1 MLDSDVLMCLHLMEV
16 IMVDVPDD
24 GSRVLIE
31 VESHNGSTKIE
42 GFVIPAA
49 AAGHI
54 TIKLVNGYNA
64 SYAIDSITSLEIV
77 ENTIEKA
84 STEQSPA
91 TKFNES
97 LPTVRILHTG
107 GTIASKVDYK
117 TGAVVARFEPEE
129 LISSIPEL
137 TDIANVEAVKLGNMF
152 SDDMRPQH
160 WNKIIDASKQA
171 FEDGV
176 DGIVVTHGT
185 DTMHY
190 TAAALSFSWAGSG
203 GKSPRPIAIVGSQ
216 RSSDRGSSDA
226 AENLIA
232 AVHWAANAPSP
243 IGGSGDSVVVVMHT
257 SSNDGECS
265 VHPGIG
271 VRKMHSTRR
280 DAFRGINTQPLAI
293 ISANNG
299 KPSIQLSETYSAELE
314 LPITREVTTTP
325 DKYETEIRIP
335 QFIAGPWLV
344 SEHIDAIM
352 NIGCQAIVIHGTGL
366 GHLPIDDPEGDAP
379 ENTLVWRSL
388 TRAINR
394 EVPVVI
400 VNQCISG
407 PIDMNVY
414 SKGRKQMQMGILG
427 HGIIAP
433 PETVVAKLHWALSK
447 GEDISSIIAADL
459 CGEGRATLME

>member
-1 MLDSDVLMCLHLMEV
+1 MEV
-16 IMVDVPDD
+16 IMVDVPDT
-24 GSRVLIE
+24 GSRVLVE
-31 VESHNGSTKIE
+31 VESHNGSTTIE
-42 GFVIPAA
+42 GIVIPAA

-64 SYAIDSITSLEIV
+64 SYSIDSITNLEIV
-77 ENTIEKA
+77 GNL
-84 STEQSPA
+84 TEQTLSKDSSG
-91 TKFNES
+91 TKLNES

-107 GTIASKVDYK
+107 GTIASKVDYA
-117 TGAVVARFEPEE
+117 TGAVIARFEPEE

-137 TDIANVEAVKLGNMF
+137 SDIANIDAVKLGNMF

-160 WNKIIDASKQA
+160 WNEIIEASKQA
-171 FEDGV
+171 FADGV

-185 DTMHY
+185 DTLHY

-203 GKSPRPIAIVGSQ
+203 GKSPRPIVMVGSQ

-243 IGGSGDSVVVVMHT
+243 IGGTGDSVVVVMHT
-257 SSNDGECS
+257 SSSDGECS

-280 DAFRGINTQPLAI
+280 DAFKGINTQPLAI
-293 ISANNG
+293 ISSNNG
-299 KPSIQLSETYSAELE
+299 KPSHRLSDTYSTELE
-314 LPITREVTTTP
+314 LPNTRVVTSIP
-325 DKYETEIRIP
+325 DKYETKIRIP

>member
-1 MLDSDVLMCLHLMEV
+1 
-16 IMVDVPDD
+16 
-24 GSRVLIE
+24 
-31 VESHNGSTKIE
+31 
-42 GFVIPAA
+42 
-49 AAGHI
+49 
-54 TIKLVNGYNA
+54 
-64 SYAIDSITSLEIV
+64 
-77 ENTIEKA
+77 
-84 STEQSPA
+84 
-91 TKFNES
+91 
-97 LPTVRILHTG
+97 
-107 GTIASKVDYK
+107 
-117 TGAVVARFEPEE
+117 
-129 LISSIPEL
+129 
-137 TDIANVEAVKLGNMF
+137 
-152 SDDMRPQH
+152 
-160 WNKIIDASKQA
+160 
-171 FEDGV
+171 
-176 DGIVVTHGT
+176 
-185 DTMHY
+185 
-190 TAAALSFSWAGSG
+190 
-203 GKSPRPIAIVGSQ
+203 
-216 RSSDRGSSDA
+216 
-226 AENLIA
+226 
-232 AVHWAANAPSP
+232 
-243 IGGSGDSVVVVMHT
+243 
-257 SSNDGECS
+257 
-265 VHPGIG
+265 
-271 VRKMHSTRR
+271 
-280 DAFRGINTQPLAI
+280 
-293 ISANNG
+293 
-299 KPSIQLSETYSAELE
+299 LE

>member
-1 MLDSDVLMCLHLMEV
+1 MEV

-91 TKFNES
+91 AKFNES

-280 DAFRGINTQPLAI
+280 DAFRGINTQPLAT

-447 GEDISSIIAADL
+447 GEEISSIIAADL

>member
-1 MLDSDVLMCLHLMEV
+1 
-16 IMVDVPDD
+16 MVDVPDD

>member
-1 MLDSDVLMCLHLMEV
+1 
-16 IMVDVPDD
+16 MVDVPDD

-314 LPITREVTTTP
+314 LPITREVTATP

>member
-1 MLDSDVLMCLHLMEV
+1 
-16 IMVDVPDD
+16 MVDVPDD

-91 TKFNES
+91 AKFNES

-280 DAFRGINTQPLAI
+280 DAFRGINTQPLAT

>member
-1 MLDSDVLMCLHLMEV
+1 MEV

-400 VNQCISG
+400 VNQCING

>member
-1 MLDSDVLMCLHLMEV
+1 
-16 IMVDVPDD
+16 MVDVPDD

-299 KPSIQLSETYSAELE
+299 RPSIQLSETYSAELE

-447 GEDISSIIAADL
+447 GEEISSIIAADL

>member
-1 MLDSDVLMCLHLMEV
+1 MEV

-299 KPSIQLSETYSAELE
+299 RPSIQLSETYSAELE

-400 VNQCISG
+400 VNQCING

>member
-1 MLDSDVLMCLHLMEV
+1 
-16 IMVDVPDD
+16 MVDVPDD

-185 DTMHY
+185 DTLHY

-280 DAFRGINTQPLAI
+280 DAFRGINTQPLAT

>member
-1 MLDSDVLMCLHLMEV
+1 
-16 IMVDVPDD
+16 MVDVPDA

-31 VESHNGSTKIE
+31 VESHNGSTTIE
-42 GFVIPAA
+42 GVVIPAA

-64 SYAIDSITSLEIV
+64 SYSVESITSLEIV

-84 STEQSPA
+84 STEQSTTA
-91 TKFNES
+91 KFNDS

-107 GTIASKVDYK
+107 GTIASKVDYT
-117 TGAVVARFEPEE
+117 TGAVVARFEPNE

-137 TDIANVEAVKLGNMF
+137 SDIANVEAVKLGNMF

-160 WNKIIDASKQA
+160 WNKIIEASKQA
-171 FEDGV
+171 FEEGV

-243 IGGSGDSVVVVMHT
+243 IGGAGDSVVVVMHT

-280 DAFRGINTQPLAI
+280 DAFKGINTQPLAK
-293 ISANNG
+293 ISSNNG
-299 KPSIQLSETYSAELE
+299 NPSIQLSETYSAELE

-325 DKYETEIRIP
+325 DKYETKIRIP

-400 VNQCISG
+400 VNQCIGG

-447 GEDISSIIAADL
+447 GEDINSIIAADL

>member
-1 MLDSDVLMCLHLMEV
+1 
-16 IMVDVPDD
+16 MVDVPDD

-447 GEDISSIIAADL
+447 GEEISSIIAADL

>member
-1 MLDSDVLMCLHLMEV
+1 
-16 IMVDVPDD
+16 MVDVPDD

-137 TDIANVEAVKLGNMF
+137 TDIANVETVKLGNMF

>member
-1 MLDSDVLMCLHLMEV
+1 MEV
-16 IMVDVPDD
+16 FMVDVPDA
-24 GSRVLIE
+24 GSRVHVE
-31 VESHNGSTKIE
+31 VESLNGSTTIE
-42 GFVIPAA
+42 GIVLPAA

-64 SYAIDSITSLEIV
+64 SYSIDSITSLEVIGNVV
-77 ENTIEKA
+77 EQPATIESA
-84 STEQSPA
+84 QPIV
-91 TKFNES
+91 NES

-107 GTIASKVDYK
+107 GTIASKVDYA
-117 TGAVVARFEPEE
+117 TGAVVARFEPDE

-137 TDIANVEAVKLGNMF
+137 KNIANIEAIKLGNMF

-160 WNKIIDASKQA
+160 WNKIIEASRQA
-171 FEDGV
+171 FADGV
-176 DGIVVTHGT
+176 DGVVITQGT
-185 DTMHY
+185 DTLHY

-226 AENLIA
+226 AENLLA

-243 IGGSGDSVVVVMHT
+243 IGGAGDSVVVVMHT

-265 VHPGIG
+265 VYPGIG

-280 DAFRGINTQPLAI
+280 DAFKGINTQPLAI

-299 KPSIQLSETYSAELE
+299 KPSHRLSETYSAELE
-314 LPITREVTTTP
+314 LPNTRTVTSKP

-335 QFIAGPWLV
+335 QFIAGPWFV

-379 ENTLVWRSL
+379 ENLLLWRSI

-407 PIDMNVY
+407 PVDMNVY
-414 SKGRKQMQMGILG
+414 SKGRKQIKMGILG
-427 HGIIAP
+427 HGIVAP
-433 PETVVAKLHWALSK
+433 PETVVAKLHWALSNGK
-447 GEDISSIIAADL
+447 NINSIIAADL

>member
-1 MLDSDVLMCLHLMEV
+1 
-16 IMVDVPDD
+16 MVDVPDD

-280 DAFRGINTQPLAI
+280 DAFRGINTQPLAT

-447 GEDISSIIAADL
+447 GEEISSIIAADL

>member
-1 MLDSDVLMCLHLMEV
+1 MEV

-447 GEDISSIIAADL
+447 GEEISSIIAADL

>member
-1 MLDSDVLMCLHLMEV
+1 
-16 IMVDVPDD
+16 MVDVPDD

-280 DAFRGINTQPLAI
+280 DAFRGINTQPLAT

-433 PETVVAKLHWALSK
+433 PETVVAKLHWALSI
-447 GEDISSIIAADL
+447 GEEISSIIAADL

>member
-280 DAFRGINTQPLAI
+280 DAFRGINTQPLAT

-447 GEDISSIIAADL
+447 GEEISSIIAADL

>member
-1 MLDSDVLMCLHLMEV
+1 
-16 IMVDVPDD
+16 MVDVPDD

-314 LPITREVTTTP
+314 LPITREVTATP

-366 GHLPIDDPEGDAP
+366 GHLPIDDPEGDTP

>member
-1 MLDSDVLMCLHLMEV
+1 MEV

-280 DAFRGINTQPLAI
+280 DAFRGINTQPLAT

-447 GEDISSIIAADL
+447 GEEISSIIAADL

>member
-1 MLDSDVLMCLHLMEV
+1 
-16 IMVDVPDD
+16 MVDVPDD

-314 LPITREVTTTP
+314 LPITREVTATP

-400 VNQCISG
+400 VNQCING

>member
-1 MLDSDVLMCLHLMEV
+1 
-16 IMVDVPDD
+16 MVDVPDD

-91 TKFNES
+91 AKFNES

-280 DAFRGINTQPLAI
+280 DAFRGINTQPLAT

-447 GEDISSIIAADL
+447 GEEISSIIAADL

>member
-1 MLDSDVLMCLHLMEV
+1 
-16 IMVDVPDD
+16 MVDVPDD

-280 DAFRGINTQPLAI
+280 DAFRGINTQPLAT

>member
-1 MLDSDVLMCLHLMEV
+1 
-16 IMVDVPDD
+16 MVDVPDD

-91 TKFNES
+91 AKFNES

-257 SSNDGECS
+257 SSNDGECFF
-265 VHPGIG
+265 HFHG
-271 VRKMHSTRR
+271 
-280 DAFRGINTQPLAI
+280 LAQVEKAQDLLQ
-293 ISANNG
+293 SLALN
-299 KPSIQLSETYSAELE
+299 A
-314 LPITREVTTTP
+314 
-325 DKYETEIRIP
+325 
-335 QFIAGPWLV
+335 LV
-344 SEHIDAIM
+344 IE
-352 NIGCQAIVIHGTGL
+352 GL
-366 GHLPIDDPEGDAP
+366 
-379 ENTLVWRSL
+379 
-388 TRAINR
+388 
-394 EVPVVI
+394 
-400 VNQCISG
+400 
-407 PIDMNVY
+407 
-414 SKGRKQMQMGILG
+414 
-427 HGIIAP
+427 
-433 PETVVAKLHWALSK
+433 
-447 GEDISSIIAADL
+447 
-459 CGEGRATLME
+459 LMLLKI

>member
-1 MLDSDVLMCLHLMEV
+1 
-16 IMVDVPDD
+16 MVDVPDD

-77 ENTIEKA
+77 GNTIEKA

-280 DAFRGINTQPLAI
+280 DAFRGINTQPLAT

>member
-1 MLDSDVLMCLHLMEV
+1 
-16 IMVDVPDD
+16 MVDVPDD

-400 VNQCISG
+400 VNQCING